1 MRDFLKVEEFDEK
14 MEIENRWKNQNFK
27 KFRRRLLMK
36 KTEITMDRVKA

>member
-27 KFRRRLLMK
+27 KCRRRLLMK